1 MDVKLTKKVKATEDR
16 GSLDLTRQIDESEL
30 ALNTLKN
37 IIHNLQ
43 NENKAYKQENRNL
56 KQQIKNLESEA
67 ESMLLYP

>member
-1 MDVKLTKKVKATEDR
+1 MDVKLIKKVKATLDK

-43 NENKAYKQENRNL
+43 NENKHL
-56 KQQIKNLESEA
+56 KQQIKQLEQEA
-67 ESMLLYP
+67 EEMLLYP